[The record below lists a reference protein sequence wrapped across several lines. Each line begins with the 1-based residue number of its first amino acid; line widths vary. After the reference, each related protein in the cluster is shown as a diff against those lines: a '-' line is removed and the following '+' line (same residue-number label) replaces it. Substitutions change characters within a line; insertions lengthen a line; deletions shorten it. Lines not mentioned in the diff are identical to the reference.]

1 MPTTNMPPIIRCDGK
16 FDFLFYDIKAQLFP
30 EDHAISCQVEFSIR
44 NLVDNT
50 NSLILTLLPTLEISG
65 ITAQGD
71 DLTYE
76 RNGHELTI
84 HLKKALNARDE
95 QTFRIDYSGEMIAN
109 SGYDGYVGEEG
120 VFMRPSIL
128 HRP

>member
-50 NSLILTLLPTLEISG
+50 SSLILTLLPPLEISRRPCRLSIRFPRVG
-65 ITAQGD
+65 DQGP
-71 DLTYE
+71 
-76 RNGHELTI
+76 
-84 HLKKALNARDE
+84 ARLLMA
-95 QTFRIDYSGEMIAN
+95 T
-109 SGYDGYVGEEG
+109 
-120 VFMRPSIL
+120 
-128 HRP
+128 